1 MAESKAGSKSKAS
14 KSSKTAAAGS
24 GQTFGPGDFV
34 TNPLK
39 PDWGPGR
46 VIDLKRDVVFVY
58 FRDRPGKEV
67 IRMKQS
73 GLRPGERDPELE
85 AISGY
90 VETASGFAI
99 EKKKGTKLGA
109 KPKKNARPVI
119 VFEDIPDVEELEL
132 PDDVDME
139 AELEEE

>member
-1 MAESKAGSKSKAS
+1 MAEKSKSK
-14 KSSKTAAAGS
+14 KAAAPAAGTA

-39 PDWGPGR
+39 PEWGPGR
-46 VIDLKRDVVFVY
+46 VVDLKRDVVFVY

-67 IRMKQS
+67 IRMKQN
-73 GLRPGERDPELE
+73 GLRPGDRDPELE

-90 VETASGFAI
+90 VETASGFAV
-99 EKKKGTKLGA
+99 EKKKGVKLGA

-119 VFEDIPDVEELEL
+119 VFEDIADDIEAEIADLDLEEMDVE
-132 PDDVDME
+132 D
-139 AELEEE
+139 EE